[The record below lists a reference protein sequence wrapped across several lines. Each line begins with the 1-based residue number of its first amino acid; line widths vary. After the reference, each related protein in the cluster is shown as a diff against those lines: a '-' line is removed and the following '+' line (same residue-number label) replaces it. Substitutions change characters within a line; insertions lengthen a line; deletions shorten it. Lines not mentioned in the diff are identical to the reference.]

1 MTDNARSDE
10 GPMAP
15 GLPNLETP
23 LTRVRKAFL
32 EKISR
37 EDSLPEAI
45 RTDLATLLSGGAL
58 PTEAQVLGVITR
70 D

>member
-1 MTDNARSDE
+1 
-10 GPMAP
+10 MAAEA
-15 GLPNLETP
+15 PNLESP

-32 EKISR
+32 EKISK

-58 PTEAQVLGVITR
+58 PTEAQVLGAITR

>member
-1 MTDNARSDE
+1 MTDNAGSDE
-10 GPMAP
+10 GPMVP
-15 GLPNLETP
+15 EPPSLESP

-45 RTDLATLLSGGAL
+45 RTELATLLSEAAL